1 MKVAVN
7 LDGVEYEIPAQWL
20 EGKLWYHWQ
29 GVSRVWEPQGSR
41 RNVVAGQKRK
51 QIMAPMPGKVTKV
64 LKSIGEQVQEGDV
77 VIILEAMKMEYS
89 LKAEVTGPLKKL
101 EAKVGDQVIL
111 GKVLAEI
118 GESK

>member
-1 MKVAVN
+1 MKISFSFE
-7 LDGVEYEIPAQWL
+7 GIQYEIPAQWL

-29 GVSRVWEPQGSR
+29 GVSRVWEPQSSR

-51 QIMAPMPGKVTKV
+51 QILAPMPGKVTKV
-64 LKSIGEQVQEGDV
+64 LKSIGEQIQEGDV

-118 GESK
+118 GEAK